1 MNCGLQLY
9 FILELF
15 FYAVSFMARIRFLLA
30 SDIGKKKKNLTQEI
44 SDFQPWN
51 IRKITYFQ
59 VSCCQKREVV
69 ATTVKRLSFKTN

>member
-9 FILELF
+9 FFLELF

-30 SDIGKKKKNLTQEI
+30 SDIEKNMTQEI

-51 IRKITYFQ
+51 IRKIIYFQ
-59 VSCCQKREVV
+59 ASHCQKREVV
-69 ATTVKRLSFKTN
+69 ATTIKRLSLKTN

>member
-9 FILELF
+9 FFLELF

-30 SDIGKKKKNLTQEI
+30 SNIEKNMTQEI

-51 IRKITYFQ
+51 IRKIIYFQ
-59 VSCCQKREVV
+59 ASHCQKREVV
-69 ATTVKRLSFKTN
+69 ATTVKRLSLKTN

>member
-9 FILELF
+9 FFLELF

-30 SDIGKKKKNLTQEI
+30 SDIEKKTMTQEI

-51 IRKITYFQ
+51 IR
-59 VSCCQKREVV
+59 
-69 ATTVKRLSFKTN
+69 